1 MASNFTQSDGELAL
15 VPGGSNWV
23 YGDRFF
29 DREAETEALRER
41 VGNGTHTLLTA
52 QRRMGKTSLVR
63 ELLRRLDDEGQFAT
77 VFVDLEAAMDGADAV
92 AEMAI
97 QAQSVQSI
105 WRRIQTWSAN
115 RLGDIRDNVEEVGV
129 SELKVRVRAGMDAG
143 NWQRDGDRFFEA
155 LAANERPVVLA
166 IDELSILVNR
176 LLKGHDYR
184 ITPERR
190 AATDRFMSWLRR
202 NCQAHPGRV
211 CLIISGSVGLGP
223 ILRQAGLSAQAN
235 VFAPFDLQPWS
246 RETSMDCL
254 AALARGQGI
263 NLSEEVRGEMCRRL
277 RCCVPHHVQQFF
289 HHLHER
295 LVRDQ
300 RSEATMADV
309 EQVYEH
315 ELLSVRG
322 QIDLVHYEDRLRTLL
337 GNQSYT
343 VALGLLTEAAVNG
356 GLLTHETV
364 RRYLE
369 MSPSSPDD
377 EGVPVEHV
385 LYSLEHDGYLESQD
399 GGYGFVSGL
408 LEDWW
413 RARHGQYFTPINQR

>member
-1 MASNFTQSDGELAL
+1 MLPTDMLRDTIYPWQATLPNRMANRNSSQAAVTGF
-15 VPGGSNWV
+15 

-29 DREAETEALRER
+29 DREAEIDALRER
-41 VGNGTHTLLTA
+41 VENGTHTLLTA

-63 ELLRRLDDEGQFAT
+63 ELLHRLDDEGQFAT

-202 NCQAHPGRV
+202 NCQAHPSRV

-223 ILRQAGLSAQAN
+223 ILRPGRPQRSGQHFYALRLTALESGDLHGLPGCIGPWAGDRPIRRGTRRD
-235 VFAPFDLQPWS
+235 VPP
-246 RETSMDCL
+246 
-254 AALARGQGI
+254 AAL
-263 NLSEEVRGEMCRRL
+263 L
-277 RCCVPHHVQQFF
+277 R
-289 HHLHER
+289 
-295 LVRDQ
+295 
-300 RSEATMADV
+300 
-309 EQVYEH
+309 
-315 ELLSVRG
+315 
-322 QIDLVHYEDRLRTLL
+322 
-337 GNQSYT
+337 
-343 VALGLLTEAAVNG
+343 
-356 GLLTHETV
+356 
-364 RRYLE
+364 
-369 MSPSSPDD
+369 SPSRPAVFPSP
-377 EGVPVEHV
+377 
-385 LYSLEHDGYLESQD
+385 S
-399 GGYGFVSGL
+399 
-408 LEDWW
+408 
-413 RARHGQYFTPINQR
+413 

>member
-1 MASNFTQSDGELAL
+1 MTCNVSQSNFEPEL

-23 YGDRFF
+23 YGNRFF
-29 DREAETEALRER
+29 DREAEIEALRGR

-63 ELLRRLDDEGQFAT
+63 ELLRRLDEEGQFAT

-97 QAQSVQSI
+97 QAQSVQGI
-105 WRRIQTWSAN
+105 WRRIQMWSTN
-115 RLGDIRDNVEEVGV
+115 RLGEIRDNVEEVGV
-129 SELKVRVRAGMDAG
+129 SELKVRFRAGMDAG
-143 NWQRDGDRFFEA
+143 NWQREGDRFFEA

-176 LLKGHDYR
+176 LLRGHDYR
-184 ITPERR
+184 VTPERR

-202 NCQAHPGRV
+202 NCQAYTGRV

-235 VFAPFDLQPWS
+235 VFVPFDLQPWS
-246 RETSMDCL
+246 REISMECL
-254 AALARGQGI
+254 AALARGQEI
-263 NLSEEVRGEMCRRL
+263 NLSDEVRGEMCKRL
-277 RCCVPHHVQQFF
+277 RCCVPHHLQQFF
-289 HHLHER
+289 RHLHER
-295 LVRDQ
+295 LVREQ
-300 RSEATMADV
+300 RIEASMADV
-309 EQVYEH
+309 ERVYEH

-322 QIDLVHYEDRLRTLL
+322 QIDLVHYEDRLRTVL
-337 GNQSYT
+337 GNPSYT
-343 VALGLLTEAAVNG
+343 LALELLTEAAVND
-356 GLLTHETV
+356 GLLTHDTV
-364 RRYLE
+364 RHYRDIAL
-369 MSPSSPDD
+369 SFPDE
-377 EGVPVEHV
+377 EGISVEQV